1 MEWAVNKEG
10 EMMRPNTGKLLLPGS
25 KIRWDIHYSDGG
37 EDITDEV
44 QMGIYFYPKGQE
56 PKFRTML
63 SLYSAVT
70 GGNRNLDIA
79 PNAINVGQNFHVMR
93 KAGRVENFQPHM
105 HLRGKAM
112 MVEAI
117 LPNGT
122 QQVLGY
128 VPNFEFN
135 WMNNYVFA
143 DDCGAAAAEG
153 HDPQDHGVARQHRGE
168 EEQPGP
174 DAVDRLG
181 RPHRRRNGARVDQH
195 HLHERRGLREG
206 SRRP

>member
-1 MEWAVNKEG
+1 
-10 EMMRPNTGKLLLPGS
+10 
-25 KIRWDIHYSDGG
+25 
-37 EDITDEV
+37 
-44 QMGIYFYPKGQE
+44 
-56 PKFRTML
+56 
-63 SLYSAVT
+63 
-70 GGNRNLDIA
+70 
-79 PNAINVGQNFHVMR
+79 MR

-143 DDCGAAAAEG
+143 DDYAPLLPKGTILKVTAW
-153 HDPQDHGVARQHRGE
+153 HDNTRRE
-168 EEQPGP
+168 EEQPRP

-181 RPHRRRNGARVDQH
+181 RPHRGRNGARVDQH
-195 HLHERRGLREG
+195 HLHERRRLHQG
-206 SRRP
+206 SRRAQGEDGDHDRSPAAVRTRHSRTPGCVFGRTS